1 MATVVRDDMLP
12 PAPAS
17 PVNVPIGPQRTLVRH
32 RADMAEIRRA
42 GRRPRLAAS
51 ATGNGHIT
59 VNDVYLAAVAG
70 ALRTLALRRGDA
82 PQPLKVMVP
91 VNLRDEDEHGGD
103 GGNRIA
109 FSFVELPLHVAT
121 AEARLRRVHEA
132 TLAFKRSQRPAGSHA
147 MLSAL
152 GWLPPPLKDVAAR
165 FAASPRAYNVT
176 ISNIP
181 GPREPLYMLGAQ
193 LTEAYPIVPLSEE
206 HALSVGV
213 FGYMDYAHFGFYADP
228 RALPE
233 VGDLAEAIG
242 AEIRALAGP
251 PRRRRRV
258 PPEPE
263 GVPAEVTPLR

>member
-1 MATVVRDDMLP
+1 
-12 PAPAS
+12 
-17 PVNVPIGPQRTLVRH
+17 
-32 RADMAEIRRA
+32 
-42 GRRPRLAAS
+42 
-51 ATGNGHIT
+51 
-59 VNDVYLAAVAG
+59 
-70 ALRTLALRRGDA
+70 
-82 PQPLKVMVP
+82 
-91 VNLRDEDEHGGD
+91 
-103 GGNRIA
+103 
-109 FSFVELPLHVAT
+109 
-121 AEARLRRVHEA
+121 
-132 TLAFKRSQRPAGSHA
+132 
-147 MLSAL
+147 
-152 GWLPPPLKDVAAR
+152 
-165 FAASPRAYNVT
+165 
-176 ISNIP
+176 
-181 GPREPLYMLGAQ
+181 MLGAQ